1 MQRSPNQSAAPG
13 VLEALAALVHAVRFE
28 ELPKPVIAAAK
39 ARVLDTLGCAFGAL
53 HSDVGEAVRRMAADC
68 GGSAQATLI
77 GTGEKTSAPLATLV
91 NGSLLRYLDSND
103 YYFARD
109 PAHPS
114 GNLAVALAVG
124 ECHHRSG
131 RDMIAALVAAYEVH
145 LRLCD
150 FAGEPSLWR
159 RGWHHATNAQFASA
173 AAASRLAGDDVT
185 RTAHAMAITGSHQ
198 NTLAQLQSGAIS
210 MIKGTAEGW
219 VAKAGVEAAL
229 LAHHGVTGPLT
240 LIEGAAGW
248 AVTVAGAV
256 DVEAL
261 CAPLDGRYRLLE
273 TSIKPYP
280 AVATAT
286 APIRAAIE
294 LHRAGLPALEAIER
308 IVVRLPAFALNTPSA
323 HAGRRYPAQI
333 ESAQHSFYF
342 CTAVALLEG
351 ACGEA
356 QFAPAKLAAPA
367 LRELLAKVELQ
378 EDAEFTALWPQSA
391 GGAVEL
397 HMRDGT
403 RRSQRCPYPP
413 GHPRLAL
420 TEQELAAKYHDYAD
434 PVLTRSGALALRE
447 AVNDLDACDD
457 LSEFTPLLVASA
469 APSTGKISPGE
480 VHVAIDP
487 DAKTS
492 QRAV

>member
-1 MQRSPNQSAAPG
+1 MQPEPDQGAAPT
-13 VLEALAALVHAVRFE
+13 VLEALAALVHSVHFE
-28 ELPKPVIAAAK
+28 ELPKDVIAATK

-53 HSDVGEAVRRMAADC
+53 HSDVGQAVRRMAADC
-68 GGSAQATLI
+68 GGAAQATLI

-103 YYFARD
+103 YYFSRD

-114 GNLAVALAVG
+114 GNLAAVLAVG
-124 ECHHRSG
+124 ELRRRSG
-131 RDMIAALVAAYEVH
+131 RDLIAALVAAYEIH

-159 RGWHHATNAQFASA
+159 RGWHHATNAQFSSA
-173 AAASRLAGDDVT
+173 ALAARLGGGDVA
-185 RTAHAMAITGSHQ
+185 RTAHAMAIAGSHQ

-229 LAHHGVTGPLT
+229 LAHHGVTGPLA

-248 AVTVAGAV
+248 AASVAGAV
-256 DVEAL
+256 DVDAL
-261 CAPLDGRYRLLE
+261 CAPMQGRYRLLE

-294 LHRAGLPALEAIER
+294 LHRAGLPAPEEIER
-308 IVVRLPAFALNTPSA
+308 LVVRLPAFALATPSA
-323 HAGRRYPAQI
+323 HAGRRYPSHI
-333 ESAQHSFYF
+333 ESAQHSFYY
-342 CTAVALLEG
+342 CAAISLLDG

-356 QFAPAKLAAPA
+356 QFVPSKLTSQAV
-367 LRELLAKVELQ
+367 RELLGKVELK
-378 EDAEFTALWPQSA
+378 EDAVFTLLWPGSA

-397 HMRDGT
+397 HLRDGT
-403 RRSQRCPYPP
+403 VCSHRCPYPP

-420 TEQELAAKYHDYAD
+420 TEEELAAKFHDYAD
-434 PVLTRSGALALRE
+434 PVLTRAGALALRR
-447 AVNDLDACDD
+447 AVDDLDACND
-457 LSEFTPLLVASA
+457 LREFTRLL
-469 APSTGKISPGE
+469 AP
-480 VHVAIDP
+480 H
-487 DAKTS
+487 
-492 QRAV
+492 Q

>member
-1 MQRSPNQSAAPG
+1 
-13 VLEALAALVHAVRFE
+13 LVHAVRFE
-28 ELPKPVIAAAK
+28 ELPADVIAAAK
-39 ARVLDTLGCAFGAL
+39 ARMLDTLGCAFGAL
-53 HSDVGEAVRRMAADC
+53 DSDVGQAVRAMALECSGA
-68 GGSAQATLI
+68 AQATLI
-77 GTGEKTSAPLATLV
+77 GSGEKSSAPLAALV

-103 YYFARD
+103 YYFSRD

-114 GNLAVALAVG
+114 GNLATVLAVG
-124 ECHHRSG
+124 EWRRRSG
-131 RDMIAALVAAYEVH
+131 RDLIAALVAAYEIH

-150 FAGEPSLWR
+150 FAGDPSLWR
-159 RGWHHATNAQFASA
+159 RGWHHATNAQFSNA
-173 AAASRLAGDDVT
+173 AAAARLIGDDAA
-185 RTAHAMAITGSHQ
+185 RTAHAMAIAGSHQ

-229 LAHHGVTGPLT
+229 LAHHGVTGPLA

-248 AVTVAGAV
+248 AATVAGAV

-294 LHRAGLPALEAIER
+294 LHRAGLPALEEIER

-342 CTAVALLEG
+342 CTAIALLEG

-356 QFAPAKLAAPA
+356 QFDPAKLTEPA

-403 RRSQRCPYPP
+403 RRSRRYPYPP
-413 GHPRLAL
+413 GHPRVAL

-434 PVLTRSGALALRE
+434 PVLTRSGAAVLRK
-447 AVNDLDACDD
+447 AVHDLDACDD
-457 LSEFTPLLVASA
+457 LSEFTPLLVAGA
-469 APSTGKISPGE
+469 APSAGKMSPGE
-480 VHVAIDP
+480 LHVAIDP
-487 DAKTS
+487 DAKTP